1 MATVKV
7 KFRPSTTE
15 SKEGTLFYQYRNALR
30 RVNKNLKDI
39 GKRLRLAKPLTTY
52 VSRHGWASIARSKNV
67 SVAVISEALGHD
79 SEKTTR
85 IYLASLDSSG
95 VDRANKLILKAL

>member
-15 SKEGTLFYQYRNALR
+15 SKEGTLFYQYRNALH

-39 GKRLRLAKPLTTY
+39 GKRTM
-52 VSRHGWASIARSKNV
+52 WISKMQ
-67 SVAVISEALGHD
+67 
-79 SEKTTR
+79 
-85 IYLASLDSSG
+85 
-95 VDRANKLILKAL
+95 KL